1 MNEAMQTVHYGA
13 DSIHYVIRRHSG
25 RHTRVRIHV
34 HPDGLVEVEAP
45 EEADSHAVREAVRAR
60 AQWIVGHLRE
70 IETRRQH
77 VLPRD
82 YVSGESH
89 FYLGRR
95 YMLKVVIL
103 DAAALSCTSGQGKQS
118 AKIGVKLSG
127 AYLTVSIRQPQVLR
141 IHEDESPRRMPLF
154 LTPGEDKALQAAKRQ
169 RVKILLRDWYREHAA
184 AYFQKRL
191 AALQQNISWLD
202 SVPTFR
208 LHAMQKQ
215 WGSCS
220 PAGVLLLNPHL
231 IKAPAR
237 CVDYVLLH
245 EICHLREHNHGKAFY
260 ALLESL
266 LPDWQCVKDKLD
278 NMAEILLNE

>member
-1 MNEAMQTVHYGA
+1 MNEAVQTVHYGA
-13 DSIHYVIRRHSG
+13 DSIHYVIRRHAG
-25 RHTRVRIHV
+25 RHSRVRIHV

-45 EEADSHAVREAVRAR
+45 EEADSHAIREAVRAR

-70 IETRRQH
+70 IEKRRQH

-95 YMLKVVIL
+95 YMLKVVVL
-103 DAAALSCTSGQGKQS
+103 DAAALRCKLSQGKQP
-118 AKIGVKLSG
+118 AKTGVKLSG
-127 AYLTVSIRQPQVLR
+127 AYLTVTIRQPQLLR
-141 IHEDESPRRMPLF
+141 IHEDDRAHRRPVI
-154 LTPGEDKALQAAKRQ
+154 LTSCEDKAMQAARRQ

-191 AALQQNISWLD
+191 VALQQNISWLD
-202 SVPTFR
+202 SIPAFR
-208 LHAMQKQ
+208 LQSMQKQ

-220 PAGVLLLNPHL
+220 PAGVLLLNQHL

-245 EICHLREHNHGKAFY
+245 EICHLLEHNHGKAFY

>member
-1 MNEAMQTVHYGA
+1 MNEALQTVHYGE

-34 HPDGLVEVEAP
+34 LPDGLVEVEAP

-103 DAAALSCTSGQGKQS
+103 DAAALSRTSGQGKQA

-141 IHEDESPRRMPLF
+141 MHEDDSARRTPTL
-154 LTPGEDKALQAAKRQ
+154 LTPSEEKAMQAAKRQ
-169 RVKILLRDWYREHAA
+169 RVKILLRDWYREHAT

-191 AALQQNISWLD
+191 AALQQNIAWLG
-202 SVPTFR
+202 SIPPFR
-208 LHAMQKQ
+208 LQVMQKQ

-278 NMAEILLNE
+278 NMAEVLLNE

>member
-1 MNEAMQTVHYGA
+1 MNGAMQTVNYGA
-13 DSIHYVIRRHSG
+13 HGIHYVIRRHAG
-25 RHTRVRIHV
+25 RHARVRIHV

-60 AQWIVGHLRE
+60 AQWIVGHLRD

-95 YMLKVVIL
+95 YMLKVVVL
-103 DAAALSCTSGQGKQS
+103 DAAALSYKPGQGKQP

-127 AYLTVSIRQPQVLR
+127 AYLTVSIRQPQLLR
-141 IHEDESPRRMPLF
+141 IHEGDSARRMSVF
-154 LTPGEDKALQAAKRQ
+154 LTSVEDKAMQAAKRQ

-184 AYFQKRL
+184 AFFQKRL
-191 AALQQNISWLD
+191 AALQQNIAWLD
-202 SVPTFR
+202 SIPAFR
-208 LHAMQKQ
+208 LQAMQKQ

-220 PAGVLLLNPHL
+220 PSGVLLLNPHL

-245 EICHLREHNHGKAFY
+245 EICHLREHNHGKTFY

-266 LPDWQCVKDKLD
+266 LPDWQSVKDKLD
-278 NMAEILLNE
+278 NMAEMLLNE

>member
-1 MNEAMQTVHYGA
+1 MQTVHYGA
-13 DSIHYVIRRHSG
+13 DSIHYVIRRHPG
-25 RHTRVRIHV
+25 RHARVRIHV

-45 EEADSHAVREAVRAR
+45 EEANSHAVREAVRAR

-77 VLPRD
+77 VLQRD

-95 YMLKVVIL
+95 YMLKVVVL
-103 DAAALSCTSGQGKQS
+103 DASASLCKSGQGKQLK
-118 AKIGVKLSG
+118 KIGVKLSG
-127 AYLTVSIRQPQVLR
+127 AYLTVNIRPPQLLR
-141 IHEDESPRRMPLF
+141 IHEGDSVRRVPIL
-154 LTPGEDKALQAAKRQ
+154 LTSGEDKAMQAAKRQ

-191 AALQQNISWLD
+191 AALQQNIAWLD
-202 SVPTFR
+202 SIPAFR
-208 LHAMQKQ
+208 LQAMQKQ

>member
-1 MNEAMQTVHYGA
+1 MNGAMQTVHYGA
-13 DSIHYVIRRHSG
+13 HSIHYVIRRHSG

-60 AQWIVGHLRE
+60 AQWIVGHLRD

-95 YMLKVVIL
+95 YMLKVVVL
-103 DAAALSCTSGQGKQS
+103 NAATLSYKPDQERQP

-127 AYLTVSIRQPQVLR
+127 AYLTVSIRQPQLLR
-141 IHEDESPRRMPLF
+141 THEGDSARRMSVF
-154 LTPGEDKALQAAKRQ
+154 LTSGEDKAMQAAKRQ

-191 AALQQNISWLD
+191 AVLQQNIAWLD
-202 SVPTFR
+202 NIPAFR
-208 LHAMQKQ
+208 LQAMQKQ

-220 PAGVLLLNPHL
+220 PTGVLLLNPHL

-245 EICHLREHNHGKAFY
+245 EICHLREHNHSKAFY

-278 NMAEILLNE
+278 NMAEMLLNE

>member
-1 MNEAMQTVHYGA
+1 
-13 DSIHYVIRRHSG
+13 
-25 RHTRVRIHV
+25 
-34 HPDGLVEVEAP
+34 
-45 EEADSHAVREAVRAR
+45 
-60 AQWIVGHLRE
+60 
-70 IETRRQH
+70 
-77 VLPRD
+77 
-82 YVSGESH
+82 
-89 FYLGRR
+89 
-95 YMLKVVIL
+95 MLKVVVL
-103 DAAALSCTSGQGKQS
+103 DASASLCKSGQGKQLK
-118 AKIGVKLSG
+118 KIGVKLSG
-127 AYLTVSIRQPQVLR
+127 AYLTVNIRPPQLLR
-141 IHEDESPRRMPLF
+141 IHEGDSVRRVPIL
-154 LTPGEDKALQAAKRQ
+154 LTSGEDKAMQAAKRQ

-191 AALQQNISWLD
+191 AALQHNIAWLD
-202 SVPTFR
+202 SIPAFR
-208 LHAMQKQ
+208 LQAMQKQ

-245 EICHLREHNHGKAFY
+245 EICHLREHNHGKTFY